1 MRELRRAD
9 VVHVFS
15 ASYFSFVLSPWPA
28 VRVARA
34 VGKPIVF
41 NYHSGEA
48 PDHLRRSAL
57 ARRTLRAADVNVVPS
72 RFLQEVFAKFRIPAL
87 VIPNVVDLDRFA
99 YRDRRTPRPRL
110 VSTRNFE
117 PMYNVACTLRAF
129 QLVQRRFPEATL
141 TLVGHGS
148 QQSALEQ
155 LARDLGLQHVTFTGR
170 LAPERMPQAYDS
182 ADLYVQTPSI
192 DNMPM
197 SVLEAFAS
205 GTPVVST
212 DVGGVRAMLTDRVHG
227 RLVPDNDPQAVA
239 NAVIELLDD
248 PVGAVQLARQARAAC
263 DAYTWTATRDRW
275 LDVYRSTLPRA
286 AVAGATVAA
295 Q

>member
-1 MRELRRAD
+1 VRELRHAD

-15 ASYFSFVLSPWPA
+15 ASYFSFVLAPWPA

-34 VGKPIVF
+34 LSKPVVF

-48 PDHLRRSAL
+48 PDHLARSAV
-57 ARRTLRAADVNVVPS
+57 ARRTLRNADVNVVPS
-72 RFLQEVFAKFRIPAL
+72 RFLQDVFARFGIPAL
-87 VIPNVVDLDRFA
+87 VIPNIVDLDRFVF
-99 YRDRRTPRPRL
+99 RDRRPLRPRL

-117 PMYNVACTLRAF
+117 PMYNVTCTLRAF
-129 QLVQRRFPEATL
+129 QIVQRRFPDATL
-141 TLVGHGS
+141 TVVGHGS
-148 QQSALEQ
+148 QQSALQQ
-155 LARDLGLQHVTFTGR
+155 LARELGLQHVTFRGR
-170 LAPERMPQAYDS
+170 VPPDAMPRAYDS

-227 RLVPDNDPQAVA
+227 RLVPDNDHEAVA
-239 NAVIELLDD
+239 EAIIELLDD
-248 PVGAVQLARQARAAC
+248 PARAVQLARQARAAC
-263 DAYTWTATRDRW
+263 EAYTWTATRDHW
-275 LDVYRSTLPRA
+275 LDVYRSTLHRA
-286 AVAGATVAA
+286 EFADATVAA